1 MGDGAGCGNLG
12 IMYLKGD
19 GVEKNLSKALLF
31 FQKGCQLGS
40 HNNCQRASFLKTL
53 PVANRY

>member
-1 MGDGAGCGNLG
+1 
-12 IMYLKGD
+12 MYLKGD

-53 PVANRY
+53 PVANKY